1 MISTVTTNDQ
11 VLGPAPVRS
20 LLGQIK
26 LGLEFT
32 RDTLGILARWQSEY
46 GDFYRLQVGEMQ
58 QYFIA
63 HPDDIREV
71 LVTQAGK
78 FIKDAQYS
86 DPTSGIARYLG
97 NGLLTS
103 NGEFWKR
110 QRRLVAPAF
119 HPKRIE
125 SHAATM
131 VEYTDKMLTGWRD
144 GARLD
149 IAEEMTRLTLF
160 IVARALFN
168 ADVSDDARRVAASMA
183 TIQKVMG
190 ESWLLPSWIPDPRQ
204 WGANRARRD
213 LDQVVYRMIA
223 EWRAAGEDRG
233 DLLSMLLLAEDED
246 GKRMTDQQARDELVT
261 LMLAGHETTANTL
274 NWTWLLLAQ
283 HPEVEAKLHAELDAI
298 LGGRSPR
305 MEDLANLKYT
315 EMVIKESMRLYPA
328 AWSISREAIDDVPL
342 RQGTVPRGATA
353 GVMIYFTHRD
363 PRWWSNPER
372 FEPERFG
379 DEQVAA
385 TPRYA
390 YLPFGGGPRVCIG
403 NGFAMLE
410 ARLLLAT
417 IASRYRL
424 EQVPGH
430 TVKPAPLI
438 TLCPD
443 GGLPMIVRSRST
455 AC

>member
-1 MISTVTTNDQ
+1 MISTVTTNGQ
-11 VLGPAPVRS
+11 IPGPAPVRS
-20 LLGQIK
+20 LLAQIK
-26 LGLEFT
+26 LGLEFP
-32 RDTLGILARWQSEY
+32 RDPLGILARWQAEY

-58 QYFIA
+58 QVFIA

-78 FIKDAQYS
+78 FIKDAQYR
-86 DPTSGIARYLG
+86 DPKTGIARYLG

-103 NGEFWKR
+103 DGEFWKR

-125 SHAATM
+125 SYAATM
-131 VEYTDKMLTGWRD
+131 VEYTDRMLAGWRD

-149 IAEEMTRLTLF
+149 VADEMTRLTLF
-160 IVARALFN
+160 IVAKALFN
-168 ADVSDDARRVAASMA
+168 TDVSGDAARVAAAME

-190 ESWLLPSWIPDPRQ
+190 EGWFLPSWIPDPRQ
-204 WGANRARRD
+204 RRANRAKRD
-213 LDQVVYRMIA
+213 LDEIVYRMIA
-223 EWRAAGEDRG
+223 EWRATGGDRG

-246 GKRMTDQQARDELVT
+246 GHRMTDQQARDELVT
-261 LMLAGHETTANTL
+261 LILAGHETTANTL

-283 HPEVEAKLHAELDAI
+283 HPAVEAKLHAELDAM

-315 EMVIKESMRLYPA
+315 EMVVKEAMRLYPA
-328 AWSISREAIDDVPL
+328 AWSVSREAIEDVPL
-342 RQGTVPRGATA
+342 RSGTLPRGSVAA
-353 GVMIYFTHRD
+353 VMIYFTHRD
-363 PRWWSNPER
+363 PRWWPDPER
-372 FEPERFG
+372 FDPERFG
-379 DEQVAA
+379 EDHASA
-385 TPRYA
+385 IPRYA

-403 NGFAMLE
+403 NGFAMME

-424 EQVPGH
+424 ELAPGH
-430 TVKPAPLI
+430 VVKPAPLI
-438 TLCPD
+438 TLNPK
-443 GGLPMIVRSRST
+443 GGLPMVVRSRS
-455 AC
+455 AA

>member
-1 MISTVTTNDQ
+1 MVSAISTNGQ
-11 VLGPAPVRS
+11 VPGPAPVRS
-20 LLGQIK
+20 LLAQIK
-26 LGLEFT
+26 LGLEFP
-32 RDTLGILARWQSEY
+32 RDPLGILGRWQAEY
-46 GDFYRLQVGEMQ
+46 GDFHRLQVGEMQ
-58 QYFIA
+58 QYFIS

-78 FIKDAQYS
+78 FIKDAQYR
-86 DPTSGIARYLG
+86 DPKTGIARYLG

-103 NGEFWKR
+103 DGEFWRR

-119 HPKRIE
+119 HPNRIE
-125 SHAATM
+125 AYAATM
-131 VEYTDKMLTGWRD
+131 VEYTDSMLAGWRD

-149 IAEEMTRLTLF
+149 IAAEMTRLTLF
-160 IVARALFN
+160 IVAKALFN
-168 ADVSDDARRVAASMA
+168 TDVSDDARRVAAAMH
-183 TIQKVMG
+183 TIQQDLG
-190 ESWLLPSWIPDPRQ
+190 TGWFLPAWLPDPRR
-204 WGANRARRD
+204 WRAGRARRD

-223 EWRAAGEDRG
+223 AWRASGEDRG
-233 DLLSMLLLAEDED
+233 DLLSMLLLAEDEE

-261 LMLAGHETTANTL
+261 LLLAGHETTANTL

-283 HPEVEAKLHAELDAI
+283 HPAVEAKLHAELDAV
-298 LGGRSPR
+298 LGGRLPR
-305 MEDLANLKYT
+305 MEDLANLEYT
-315 EMVIKESMRLYPA
+315 ERVVKESMRLYPA
-328 AWSISREAIDDVPL
+328 AWSVSREAIDDVPL
-342 RQGTVPRGATA
+342 RQGTLPRGAVV

-363 PRWWSNPER
+363 VRWWP
-372 FEPERFG
+372 EPERF
-379 DEQVAA
+379 DPERFREENAA
-385 TPRYA
+385 RYPRYA

-438 TLCPD
+438 TLNPD
-443 GGLPMIVRSRST
+443 GGLPMVVRSRS
-455 AC
+455 AA

>member
-1 MISTVTTNDQ
+1 MISTVSTNGQ
-11 VLGPAPVRS
+11 VPGLAPVRS
-20 LLGQIK
+20 PLAQIK
-26 LGLEFT
+26 LGLEFQ
-32 RDTLGILARWQSEY
+32 RDPLGILARWQAEY

-58 QYFIA
+58 QYFIS

-78 FIKDAQYS
+78 FIKDAQYR
-86 DPTSGIARYLG
+86 DPRTGIARYLG

-103 NGEFWKR
+103 DGEFWRR

-125 SHAATM
+125 SYAATM
-131 VEYTDKMLTGWRD
+131 VDYTDRMLAGWRD
-144 GARLD
+144 GERLD

-160 IVARALFN
+160 IVAKALFN
-168 ADVSDDARRVAASMA
+168 TDVSDDARRVAMA
-183 TIQKVMG
+183 MHTIQQVLG
-190 ESWLLPSWIPDPRQ
+190 NGWFLPAWLPDPRQ
-204 WGANRARRD
+204 WRVGRARRN

-261 LMLAGHETTANTL
+261 LLLAGHETTANTL

-283 HPEVEAKLHAELDAI
+283 HPEVEAKLYAELDAV
-298 LGGRSPR
+298 LGERSPR

-315 EMVIKESMRLYPA
+315 EMVVKESMRLYPA
-328 AWSISREAIDDVPL
+328 AWSISREAIADVPL
-342 RQGTVPRGATA
+342 HHGTVPRGAIA
-353 GVMIYFTHRD
+353 GVMIYFTQRD
-363 PRWWSNPER
+363 PRWWPDPER
-372 FEPERFG
+372 FDPERFG
-379 DEQVAA
+379 EERA
-385 TPRYA
+385 TAIPRYA

-424 EQVPGH
+424 EKVPGH

-438 TLCPD
+438 TLYPD
-443 GGLPMIVRSRST
+443 GGLPMVVRRRSP
-455 AC
+455 A